1 MSKSKLEVIDINTGL
16 TLEQVDELY
25 GLVDK
30 AWKSKDFRP
39 MVSFREAEV
48 QGDNTT
54 DLRQMSIAQSERR
67 ASQAQGDV
75 SYGKET

>member
-1 MSKSKLEVIDINTGL
+1 MSPGL

-39 MVSFREAEV
+39 AVSFREAQV
-48 QGDNTT
+48 AGDHHT
-54 DLRQMSIAQSERR
+54 DIRQMSIAQSERR

-75 SYGKET
+75 SYGKEM